1 MDPGD
6 EVFLQWGPGLHRFRA
21 RTWRGRAAKE
31 NAHKLD
37 PVVEAQGESLG
48 TVLRS
53 AVSNSRRESRIC
65 EKVLVTRVKPQP
77 PELDELVLPEAIR
90 NSDRCSAI
98 FTSRI
103 ETLIGQG

>member
-1 MDPGD
+1 MKFSFTG
-6 EVFLQWGPGLHRFRA
+6 
-21 RTWRGRAAKE
+21 GRAYTDFAQGLGVAELPKE

-65 EKVLVTRVKPQP
+65 EKVFVTRVKPPP
-77 PELDELVLPEAIR
+77 PELDELVLPEPIR